1 MNTPT
6 LPEDVAADF
15 LALPPDAQ
23 YAAAQFIAF
32 LRQQSI
38 PAIVPQDGQ
47 PPAAAPKSRKPRIP
61 LSQEPIIGMWRDR
74 PEMEDSVAYIRQL
87 RKREFRDPHA

>member
-1 MNTPT
+1 MLGYNEAMSTFA

-32 LRQQSI
+32 LRRQRE
-38 PAIVPQDGQ
+38 
-47 PPAAAPKSRKPRIP
+47 AAPTRRARRRGP
-61 LSQEPIIGMWRDR
+61 LSEEPFVGMWRDR
-74 PEMEDSVAYIRQL
+74 PEMEDSVAYVRRLRQ
-87 RKREFRDPHA
+87 REFRDPHA

>member
-1 MNTPT
+1 
-6 LPEDVAADF
+6 VAADF

-32 LRQQSI
+32 LRRRQT
-38 PAIVPQDGQ
+38 PAPAGQ
-47 PPAAAPKSRKPRIP
+47 NETHSSGTQKPRKAHIP
-61 LSQEPIIGMWRDR
+61 LSQEPFVGMWSDR